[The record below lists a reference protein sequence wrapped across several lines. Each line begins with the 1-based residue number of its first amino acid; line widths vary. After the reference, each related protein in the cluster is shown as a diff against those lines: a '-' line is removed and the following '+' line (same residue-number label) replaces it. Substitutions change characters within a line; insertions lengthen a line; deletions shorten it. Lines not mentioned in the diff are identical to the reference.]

1 MIVERVIFLLLGLSP
16 RERWML
22 VGLFGLI
29 LPLAVI
35 FLWIL
40 PLTELRTD
48 SVRNLKE
55 AKTLNSWVLA
65 RNAEDAALR
74 AMQPKAQ
81 TNEVAAIGISAIE
94 ESLKR
99 ANLRDAVTRL
109 AGGDEGAIELK
120 IEDVDFQMLTI
131 WLSET
136 KPNWGYQIA
145 SFRFERTDR
154 AGLVTAEFLLAVAQ

>member
-1 MIVERVIFLLLGLSP
+1 MIVERAIFLLLGLSS

-22 VGLFGLI
+22 AGLFGLV

-40 PLTELRTD
+40 PLSELRTNG
-48 SVRNLKE
+48 VRNLKE
-55 AKTLNSWVLA
+55 AKILNSWVIE
-65 RNAEDAALR
+65 RNAEDVILR
-74 AMQPKAQ
+74 SMQPTAQ

-94 ESLKR
+94 ESLKQ

-120 IEDVDFQMLTI
+120 IEDVDFQMLTQ

-136 KPNWGYQIA
+136 EPNWGYQIA

>member
-1 MIVERVIFLLLGLSP
+1 
-16 RERWML
+16 ML
-22 VGLFGLI
+22 AGLFGLI
-29 LPLAVI
+29 LPLALI

-40 PLTELRTD
+40 PLSEMRVD

-55 AKTLNSWVLA
+55 AKTLNSWVIE
-65 RNAEDAALR
+65 RNTEEAVLR

-109 AGGDEGAIELK
+109 AGGDGGAIELQ
-120 IEDVDFQMLTI
+120 IEKVDFQLLTN

-136 KPNWGYQIA
+136 EPNWGYQIA
-145 SFRFERTDR
+145 NFRFERTDR
-154 AGLVTAEFLLAVAQ
+154 AGLVTAEFLLVIAQ